1 MPSSVAVIV
10 VNYGTA
16 DLAIAAVDSVLA
28 RDHGAHPV
36 QVHLLDNASPGGDGA
51 VLAEAHAARGWGGRV
66 TLWLEKENHGFG
78 RGNNVVL
85 RALWDSPAPPDY
97 VFLLNPDA
105 QLENDAI
112 AILAERLD
120 AEPQA
125 AAAGAGIALPS
136 GEPVSAAFRFPSARS
151 EFVEAVN
158 FGPLT
163 RLFQDSKVALP
174 ADHSDG
180 PVDWVSGAA
189 VMMRLPVLR
198 SMDGFDPDFFLYYEE
213 VELMFRMRKSGHE
226 VLYVPAARVR
236 HAEGMATDV
245 RSGPV
250 RKAKPAYWYDSWRFY
265 YLKTRGRSGAVAA
278 GLAWMAGAGLNAPL
292 AALRGHRLRAPKG
305 FFRDFIRLVIRPL
318 LFA

>member
-1 MPSSVAVIV
+1 MAIIMPSSIAVIII
-10 VNYGTA
+10 NYGTA
-16 DLAIAAVDSVLA
+16 ELAIAAVESVLA
-28 RDHGAHPV
+28 RDHGHPV

-51 VLAEAHAARGWGGRV
+51 VLVDAHAGRRWGDRV

-105 QLENDAI
+105 QLENEAI
-112 AILAERLD
+112 AFLADRLD
-120 AEPQA
+120 VEPQA

-136 GEPVSAAFRFPSARS
+136 GTPVSAAFRFPSALS

-158 FGPLT
+158 FGPLS
-163 RLFQDSKVALP
+163 RLFWDSKVALP

-198 SMDGFDPDFFLYYEE
+198 ALGGFDPDFFCITK
-213 VELMFRMRKSGHE
+213 KS
-226 VLYVPAARVR
+226 
-236 HAEGMATDV
+236 
-245 RSGPV
+245 
-250 RKAKPAYWYDSWRFY
+250 
-265 YLKTRGRSGAVAA
+265 
-278 GLAWMAGAGLNAPL
+278 N
-292 AALRGHRLRAPKG
+292 
-305 FFRDFIRLVIRPL
+305 
-318 LFA
+318 